1 MFTNVSTMTT
11 FEEGNYDDINAW
23 RNGYKWSVNE
33 CLQLEREYDLLK
45 MSVPDMAL
53 KHNRTLNAIM
63 FKLQAEGLC
72 SYNEAYIKTFGQNFI
87 DEQIDKLNNLS
98 ATKYDE
104 EEDVSED
111 EKNDDDDDDD
121 DDYVPNLDESD
132 DDDDDDDD
140 LDEDLDDGSSK
151 AYVFNQIKR
160 IHTHL
165 NNILSY
171 FSNPSSK
178 TSNKNKEQD
187 EEEIVF

>member
-1 MFTNVSTMTT
+1 MFTNASTMIS

-72 SYNEAYIKTFGQNFI
+72 SYNDAYIKTFGQNFI
-87 DEQIDKLNNLS
+87 DEQIDKLNNLCT
-98 ATKYDE
+98 TKYDE

-111 EKNDDDDDDD
+111 EQNDQSDDE
-121 DDYVPNLDESD
+121 DYVPNLDESESED
-132 DDDDDDDD
+132 DEVNDD
-140 LDEDLDDGSSK
+140 LEEEDFDDGSSK
-151 AYVFNQIKR
+151 TYVFNQIKR
-160 IHTHL
+160 IHKHI

-171 FSNPSSK
+171 FSNPKAS
-178 TSNKNKEQD
+178 NKEQEQE

>member
-1 MFTNVSTMTT
+1 MTT

-23 RNGYKWSVNE
+23 RNGYKWTVNE

-98 ATKYDE
+98 TTKYDE
-104 EEDVSED
+104 ENVSED
-111 EKNDDDDDDD
+111 DE
-121 DDYVPNLDESD
+121 DYVPNLDESD
-132 DDDDDDDD
+132 DDD
-140 LDEDLDDGSSK
+140 LDEEYLDNLDDGSNK
-151 AYVFNQIKR
+151 TYVFNQIKR
-160 IHTHL
+160 IHKHIT
-165 NNILSY
+165 NILGY
-171 FSNPSSK
+171 FSNSKVKSSDGEE
-178 TSNKNKEQD
+178 KE
-187 EEEIVF
+187 IIF

>member
-1 MFTNVSTMTT
+1 MTT

-87 DEQIDKLNNLS
+87 DEQIVKLNNLS
-98 ATKYDE
+98 TTKYDDKE
-104 EEDVSED
+104 DVSEEDVSDD
-111 EKNDDDDDDD
+111 E
-121 DDYVPNLDESD
+121 DDYVPNLDESED
-132 DDDDDDDD
+132 DQDYEE
-140 LDEDLDDGSSK
+140 EDYDDGSNK
-151 AYVFNQIKR
+151 TYVFNQIKR
-160 IHTHL
+160 IHKHL

-171 FSNPSSK
+171 FSNT
-178 TSNKNKEQD
+178 TSRASNNN
-187 EEEIVF
+187 EEEEMLC

>member
-1 MFTNVSTMTT
+1 MFTNSSTMTS

-23 RNGYKWSVNE
+23 RNGYRWSVSE

-63 FKLQAEGLC
+63 FKLQAEGHC
-72 SYNEAYIKTFGQNFI
+72 SYNDAYIKTFGQNFI

-104 EEDVSED
+104 DEDVSED
-111 EKNDDDDDDD
+111 EEEKDDSDDE
-121 DDYVPNLDESD
+121 DYVPNLDESD
-132 DDDDDDDD
+132 DDDN
-140 LDEDLDDGSSK
+140 DEIEEYDDGSSK
-151 AYVFNQIKR
+151 TYVFNQIKR

-171 FSNPSSK
+171 FSNPTLK
-178 TSNKNKEQD
+178 TSNKKDNE

>member
-1 MFTNVSTMTT
+1 MTT

-72 SYNEAYIKTFGQNFI
+72 SYNDAYIKTFGQHFI
-87 DEQIDKLNNLS
+87 DEQIDKLNNLCT
-98 ATKYDE
+98 TKYDE

-111 EKNDDDDDDD
+111 DE
-121 DDYVPNLDESD
+121 DYVPNLDESD
-132 DDDDDDDD
+132 DDDDEDDED
-140 LDEDLDDGSSK
+140 DEDLEEEYDDGSNK
-151 AYVFNQIKR
+151 TYVFNQIKR
-160 IHTHL
+160 IHKHITNL
-165 NNILSY
+165 LGY
-171 FSNPSSK
+171 FSNPNTKSSK
-178 TSNKNKEQD
+178 EQGQ
-187 EEEIVF
+187 IVF

>member
-1 MFTNVSTMTT
+1 MFTNASTMIS

-72 SYNEAYIKTFGQNFI
+72 SYNDAYIKTFGQNFI
-87 DEQIDKLNNLS
+87 DEQIDKLNNLCT
-98 ATKYDE
+98 TKYDE
-104 EEDVSED
+104 DKDLSED
-111 EKNDDDDDDD
+111 EKDDDDE
-121 DDYVPNLDESD
+121 DYVPKLDESED
-132 DDDDDDDD
+132 DETVDNDQ
-140 LDEDLDDGSSK
+140 EDFDDGSSK

-171 FSNPSSK
+171 FSNPK
-178 TSNKNKEQD
+178 ASNKEH

>member
-1 MFTNVSTMTT
+1 MTT

-72 SYNEAYIKTFGQNFI
+72 SFNDAYIKTFGQNYI
-87 DEQIDKLNNLS
+87 DDQIDKLNNLCT
-98 ATKYDE
+98 TKYDQ
-104 EEDVSED
+104 EEDVSESD
-111 EKNDDDDDDD
+111 EEND

-140 LDEDLDDGSSK
+140 DEIEDFDDGSNK
-151 AYVFNQIKR
+151 TYIFNQIKR
-160 IHTHL
+160 IHKHL
-165 NNILSY
+165 NNILGY
-171 FSNPSSK
+171 FNYSNNNNNNNNLLN
-178 TSNKNKEQD
+178 TE
-187 EEEIVF
+187 

>member
-1 MFTNVSTMTT
+1 MTT

-33 CLQLEREYDLLK
+33 SLQLEREYDLLK
-45 MSVPDMAL
+45 MSVPEMAL

-72 SYNEAYIKTFGQNFI
+72 SYNDAYIKTFGQNFI

-111 EKNDDDDDDD
+111 EKDDSEDE
-121 DDYVPNLDESD
+121 DYVPNLDESD
-132 DDDDDDDD
+132 DDEIDDF
-140 LDEDLDDGSSK
+140 DDGSSK

-171 FSNPSSK
+171 FSNP
-178 TSNKNKEQD
+178 TSNASKEQ
-187 EEEIVF
+187 EEVIY

>member
-1 MFTNVSTMTT
+1 MTT

-45 MSVPDMAL
+45 MSVPEMAL

-72 SYNEAYIKTFGQNFI
+72 SYNEAYIKTFGQDFI

-98 ATKYDE
+98 TTKYDE
-104 EEDVSED
+104 EYTVSED
-111 EKNDDDDDDD
+111 EKDNDDEDE
-121 DDYVPNLDESD
+121 DYVPNLDESED
-132 DDDDDDDD
+132 DNEEEYADY
-140 LDEDLDDGSSK
+140 LDDGSNK
-151 AYVFNQIKR
+151 TYVFNQIKR
-160 IHTHL
+160 IHKHL

-171 FSNPSSK
+171 FLNPTSKASN
-178 TSNKNKEQD
+178 NKEDD
-187 EEEIVF
+187 EEEMLC

>member
-1 MFTNVSTMTT
+1 MSAMTT

-45 MSVPDMAL
+45 MSVPNIAL
-53 KHNRTLNAIM
+53 KHNRTVNAIM

-72 SYNEAYIKTFGQNFI
+72 SYNEAYIKTFGENFI
-87 DEQIDKLNNLS
+87 QDQINKLNNLS

-111 EKNDDDDDDD
+111 EKDDSDDE
-121 DDYVPNLDESD
+121 DYVPNLEESDESD
-132 DDDDDDDD
+132 
-140 LDEDLDDGSSK
+140 EDLEEDFDDGSSK

-171 FSNPSSK
+171 FSNPTSK
-178 TSNKNKEQD
+178 AANKNKEQ

>member
-1 MFTNVSTMTT
+1 MSDMTT

-98 ATKYDE
+98 TTKYDE
-104 EEDVSED
+104 EEDLS
-111 EKNDDDDDDD
+111 D

-132 DDDDDDDD
+132 EDEDDDDE
-140 LDEDLDDGSSK
+140 EDFDDGSSK
-151 AYVFNQIKR
+151 AYIFNQIKR

-165 NNILSY
+165 NNILGY
-171 FSNPSSK
+171 FSK
-178 TSNKNKEQD
+178 SNEEQHD
-187 EEEIVF
+187 EEEEINI

>member
-1 MFTNVSTMTT
+1 MFTNGSTMTT

-72 SYNEAYIKTFGQNFI
+72 SYNDAYIKTFGQNFI
-87 DEQIDKLNNLS
+87 DEQIDKLNNLCT
-98 ATKYDE
+98 TKYDE

-111 EKNDDDDDDD
+111 EKDESDDE
-121 DDYVPNLDESD
+121 DYVPNLDESD
-132 DDDDDDDD
+132 DDEEDEV
-140 LDEDLDDGSSK
+140 DEDFDDGSNK
-151 AYVFNQIKR
+151 TYVFNQIKR
-160 IHTHL
+160 IHKHI
-165 NNILSY
+165 NNLLSY
-171 FSNPSSK
+171 FSNSK
-178 TSNKNKEQD
+178 SNEEQN
-187 EEEIVF
+187 EELTF

>member
-1 MFTNVSTMTT
+1 MFTNSSTMTT

-23 RNGYKWSVNE
+23 RNGYRWSVNE

-72 SYNEAYIKTFGQNFI
+72 SYNDAYIKTFGQNFI

-111 EKNDDDDDDD
+111 EKDDSDDE
-121 DDYVPNLDESD
+121 DYVPNLDESD
-132 DDDDDDDD
+132 DDD
-140 LDEDLDDGSSK
+140 EDNENEDFDDGSSK

-178 TSNKNKEQD
+178 ATNKNKEQ

>member
-45 MSVPDMAL
+45 MSVPEMAL

-72 SYNEAYIKTFGQNFI
+72 SYNDAYIKTFGQNFI

-111 EKNDDDDDDD
+111 EKDEKDEKDDLDDE
-121 DDYVPNLDESD
+121 DYVPNLDESD
-132 DDDDDDDD
+132 DE
-140 LDEDLDDGSSK
+140 DEDLEEDYDDGSNK
-151 AYVFNQIKR
+151 TYVFNQIKR
-160 IHTHL
+160 IHAHL

-171 FSNPSSK
+171 FSNPTLK
-178 TSNKNKEQD
+178 TQPS
-187 EEEIVF
+187 EELIY

>member
-23 RNGYKWSVNE
+23 RNGYRWSVNE

-45 MSVPDMAL
+45 MSVPEMAL
-53 KHNRTLNAIM
+53 KHNRTLNSIM

-72 SYNEAYIKTFGQNFI
+72 SYNDAYIKTFGQNFI

-98 ATKYDE
+98 ATKYNE

-111 EKNDDDDDDD
+111 VSEDEKDDSDDE
-121 DDYVPNLDESD
+121 DYVPNLDESD
-132 DDDDDDDD
+132 DE
-140 LDEDLDDGSSK
+140 DEIDDLDDGSSK

-160 IHTHL
+160 IHKHL

-171 FSNPSSK
+171 FSNPSSIVK
-178 TSNKNKEQD
+178 TS
-187 EEEIVF
+187 EELIY

>member
-1 MFTNVSTMTT
+1 MSTMTT

-23 RNGYKWSVNE
+23 RNGFKWSIND

-87 DEQIDKLNNLS
+87 DEQIVKLNNLS
-98 ATKYDE
+98 TTKYDDKE
-104 EEDVSED
+104 VVSEEDVSDD
-111 EKNDDDDDDD
+111 E
-121 DDYVPNLDESD
+121 DDYVPNLDESED
-132 DDDDDDDD
+132 DQDYEE
-140 LDEDLDDGSSK
+140 EDYDDGSNK
-151 AYVFNQIKR
+151 TYVFNQIKR
-160 IHTHL
+160 IHKLL

-171 FSNPSSK
+171 FSNT
-178 TSNKNKEQD
+178 TSRASNNN
-187 EEEIVF
+187 EEEEMLC

>member
-1 MFTNVSTMTT
+1 MSGMTT

-53 KHNRTLNAIM
+53 KHNRTINSIM

-72 SYNEAYIKTFGQNFI
+72 SYNESYIKTFGQNYI
-87 DEQIDKLNNLS
+87 DNQIDKLNNLCT
-98 ATKYDE
+98 TKYDE

-111 EKNDDDDDDD
+111 DE
-121 DDYVPNLDESD
+121 DYVPNLDESD
-132 DDDDDDDD
+132 DDD
-140 LDEDLDDGSSK
+140 EEENEGFDDGSNK
-151 AYVFNQIKR
+151 TYIFNQIQR
-160 IHTHL
+160 IHKHL
-165 NNILSY
+165 NNLLSY
-171 FSNPSSK
+171 FSNSKAKSS
-178 TSNKNKEQD
+178 N

>member
-1 MFTNVSTMTT
+1 MTT

-45 MSVPDMAL
+45 MSVPEMAL

-104 EEDVSED
+104 EEDVSDNDTHES
-111 EKNDDDDDDD
+111 DDDE
-121 DDYVPNLDESD
+121 DYVPNLDESD
-132 DDDDDDDD
+132 DDNLDDDKGK
-140 LDEDLDDGSSK
+140 EEEFDDGSNK
-151 AYVFNQIKR
+151 TYVFNQIKR
-160 IHTHL
+160 IHKHL
-165 NNILSY
+165 NNLLGY
-171 FSNPSSK
+171 FSNSISNAQPS
-178 TSNKNKEQD
+178 KEMLY
-187 EEEIVF
+187 